1 MAEDRV
7 ALRPWRLPD
16 AADVARY
23 ADNRKIAANLRDV
36 FPWPYNRQDAVDF
49 VESCVRNEGR
59 GQLCRAIEVDGAAVG
74 SIGLFLGKDVYR
86 RSAEIGYWLAEP
98 FWGRGIMTAAVTAMC
113 REGFAAWDIVRIH
126 AEPYARN
133 LASRRV
139 LEKAGFTLEGTLRR
153 SVFKNGE
160 MLDSCIYALLR
171 EEAP

>member
-1 MAEDRV
+1 MAD
-7 ALRPWRLPD
+7 
-16 AADVARY
+16 
-23 ADNRKIAANLRDV
+23 
-36 FPWPYNRQDAVDF
+36 
-49 VESCVRNEGR
+49 CVRNEGR
-59 GQLCRAIEVDGAAVG
+59 GQLARAIEVDGAAVG
-74 SIGLFLGKDVYR
+74 SISLTLGSDVYR
-86 RSAEIGYWLAEP
+86 RSAELGYWLAEP
-98 FWGRGIMTAAVTAMC
+98 FWGRGLMTSAVAEMC
-113 REGFAAWDIVRIH
+113 REGFETWDIVRIY